1 MPTTRF
7 GVGAG
12 GGDHGDAAL
21 YRVMVAVKAVHI
33 LVSVSMI
40 PLLEN
45 TLPDKAVADEN
56 TE

>member
-1 MPTTRF
+1 MPTRRF
-7 GVGAG
+7 DVGAG

-33 LVSVSMI
+33 LVSVLMM
-40 PLLEN
+40 PLLEV